1 MIPTP
6 EKPPTRILCVD
17 DEATILR
24 LLTLLLNRRGYQ
36 VEVAAD
42 GATAWEM
49 VADDPAR
56 FDVVITDNQMP
67 GMSGVELA
75 QKLRANGFAGRI
87 VFFCVRLSPQAMA
100 DLADLNYDALVEKGR
115 PVSELFRAL
124 QPSTAPRRE
133 SFLLSQR

>member
-1 MIPTP
+1 MIPIS
-6 EKPPTRILCVD
+6 ENSPTRVLCVD

-24 LLTLLLNRRGYQ
+24 LLSLLLNQRGYQ

-49 VADDPAR
+49 VARDPAR

-67 GMSGVELA
+67 GMTGVELA
-75 QKLRANGFAGRI
+75 QKLRANGFGGRI

-100 DLADLNYDALVEKGR
+100 DLADVNYDAFVEKGR
-115 PVSELFRAL
+115 PVAELFQAL
-124 QPSTAPRRE
+124 RPSAIARRE
-133 SFLLSQR
+133 SFSLSPG